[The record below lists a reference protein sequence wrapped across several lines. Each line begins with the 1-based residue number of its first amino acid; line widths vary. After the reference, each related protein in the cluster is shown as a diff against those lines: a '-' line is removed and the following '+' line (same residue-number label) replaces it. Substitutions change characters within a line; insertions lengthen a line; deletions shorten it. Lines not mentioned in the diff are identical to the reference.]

1 MSVPAPIVDFVN
13 FLIPAGIFAMLAL
26 ALNIQWGHTGLFNAG
41 VAAFLAIGAY
51 MAAIYLTPYVAPSI
65 VYPGHWGYAQVWQPW
80 FGTAVAFVIAVLLS
94 TLLAAFVGLL
104 IALPILRLRTD
115 YFAIATLALAEII
128 RLILTNAQTAT
139 AGTIGILRIPGPF
152 DTLLPG
158 DPDLQAVAYA
168 TLVIASLIV
177 MFWLVQYVT
186 RAPWGRVLRGIRE
199 DEEATLALG
208 KNVFSFRTQAF
219 VFGCALMG
227 AAGGFLASH
236 LGSITPDNFNP
247 LATFA
252 IYVMVI
258 LGGSGNNFGVIFGA
272 FLYYSLDWVSVRI
285 DDYFPPALAEKMPA
299 IRFAAIGVI
308 LVALILFR
316 PEGIFKE
323 KKRTYP
329 AVTK

>member
-1 MSVPAPIVDFVN
+1 MSVPPAIVELAN
-13 FLIPAGIFAMLAL
+13 FLIPAGIFAIMAL

-41 VAAFLAIGAY
+41 VAAFVMIGAY
-51 MAAIYLTPYVAPSI
+51 MTAMYLTAEVVPSI
-65 VYPGHWGYAQVWQPW
+65 VYPGHWGFAQIWRPW
-80 FGTAVAFVIAVLLS
+80 YGPGVAFGIALLFSVVL
-94 TLLAAFVGLL
+94 AGFIGLL

-128 RLILTNAQTAT
+128 RLIIINAQTVT
-139 AGTIGILRIPGPF
+139 AGTVGILLIPGPF
-152 DTLLPG
+152 DTVFPG
-158 DPDLQAVAYA
+158 DPGAQDAAFAGLVVALLVL
-168 TLVIASLIV
+168 TLI
-177 MFWLVQYVT
+177 FVQYVT

-199 DEEATLALG
+199 DEEATSALG

-219 VFGCALMG
+219 VFGCAIMG
-227 AAGGFLASH
+227 AAGGITSAH
-236 LGSITPDNFNP
+236 LGVITPDNFNP

-258 LGGSGNNFGVIFGA
+258 LGGSGNNFGVVFGA
-272 FLYYSLDWVSVRI
+272 FLYYAFDWVSVRI

-308 LVALILFR
+308 LVVLILYR
-316 PEGIFKE
+316 PEGIFRE

-329 AVTK
+329 PVTP